1 MYLLSALKL
10 PPEEQLKILKR
21 NCVDL
26 VSEEE
31 LLERLKS
38 GKPLRVKLGVDPSRP
53 DLHLGHAVVLR
64 KLKQFQDL
72 GHQVVL
78 IIGDFT
84 AMIGDPSGRNTTRP
98 MLSREEVI
106 QNAKTYAEQA
116 FMILDKDKTEIRYN
130 NEWLGKMTFADVVKL
145 ASKYTVARMLERE
158 DFAKRYAEGTPIS
171 ISEFLYPLA
180 QAYDSVAIQADVELG
195 GTDQLFNLMVGR
207 KIQEEYGQ
215 TPQIVMTMPIIE
227 GTDGKL
233 KMSKSYG
240 NYVGFTDEPKDMYGK
255 IMSIPDELIV
265 KYAKLLTDADE
276 DFLSKMEKE
285 INEKTVNPRDYKMW
299 LAREIVRQ
307 FHGEQAAKEAEEYFV
322 TVFQKKEIPDEMPEK
337 VVEPGEYNIVEL
349 LFNLG
354 IGTKSEIKR
363 LITQGG
369 VYWDSNRIDNF
380 KATVSVVGEHILR
393 VGKRVFIKVLG
404 NQTK

>member
-98 MLSREEVI
+98 ILSREEVI

-404 NQTK
+404 DQTK